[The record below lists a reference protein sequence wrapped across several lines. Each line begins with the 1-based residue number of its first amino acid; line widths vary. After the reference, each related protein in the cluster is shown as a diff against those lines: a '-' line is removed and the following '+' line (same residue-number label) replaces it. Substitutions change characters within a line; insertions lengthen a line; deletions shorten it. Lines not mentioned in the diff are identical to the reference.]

1 MSHFS
6 NDLIADRVI
15 SNVADM
21 SDFQVLDSLSDDF
34 NIASLIN
41 AEDVNNPDAFMESK
55 RNLLV
60 ELMFEQEVE
69 IPGPWG

>member
-41 AEDVNNPDAFMESK
+41 AEDVNNPDAFMENK

>member
-15 SNVADM
+15 ADVADM
-21 SDFQVLDSLSDDF
+21 SDFQVLNSLANDF
-34 NIASLIN
+34 NIASPIN
-41 AEDVNNPDAFMESK
+41 AEDVNNAIAFMESK

-60 ELMFEQEVE
+60 EKMFEQEIE
-69 IPGPWG
+69 KPGPWG

>member
-21 SDFQVLDSLSDDF
+21 SDFQVLNSLSNDF
-34 NIASLIN
+34 NIASPIN

-55 RNLLV
+55 RNVLV
-60 ELMFEQEVE
+60 ELMFEQEIE

>member
-55 RNLLV
+55 RNVLV
-60 ELMFEQEVE
+60 ELMFEQEIE

>member
-15 SNVADM
+15 ADVADM
-21 SDFQVLDSLSDDF
+21 SDFQVLNSLANDF
-34 NIASLIN
+34 NIASPIN
-41 AEDVNNPDAFMESK
+41 AEDVNNGIAFMESK

-60 ELMFEQEVE
+60 EKMFEQEIE
-69 IPGPWG
+69 KPGPWG

>member
-55 RNLLV
+55 RNQLV

>member
-15 SNVADM
+15 ADVADM
-21 SDFQVLDSLSDDF
+21 SDFQVLNSLANDF
-34 NIASLIN
+34 NIASPIN
-41 AEDVNNPDAFMESK
+41 AEDVNNAIAFMESK

-60 ELMFEQEVE
+60 EKMFKQEIE
-69 IPGPWG
+69 KPGPWG

>member
-15 SNVADM
+15 ADVADM
-21 SDFQVLDSLSDDF
+21 SDFQVLNSLANDF

-41 AEDVNNPDAFMESK
+41 AEDVNNAIAFMESK

-60 ELMFEQEVE
+60 EKMFEQEIE
-69 IPGPWG
+69 KPGPWG

>member
-41 AEDVNNPDAFMESK
+41 AEDVNNPDAFMENK

-60 ELMFEQEVE
+60 ELMFEQEIE

>member
-21 SDFQVLDSLSDDF
+21 SDFHVLDSLSDDF

-41 AEDVNNPDAFMESK
+41 AEDVNNPDAFMENK

>member
-1 MSHFS
+1 MVGKAFAFHE
-6 NDLIADRVI
+6 L
-15 SNVADM
+15 
-21 SDFQVLDSLSDDF
+21 L
-34 NIASLIN
+34 
-41 AEDVNNPDAFMESK
+41 AEDVNNPDAFMENK

>member
-15 SNVADM
+15 SNEADM
-21 SDFQVLDSLSDDF
+21 SDFQVLNSLSNDF

-41 AEDVNNPDAFMESK
+41 AEDVNNPDAFMENK

>member
-55 RNLLV
+55 RNVLV

>member
-41 AEDVNNPDAFMESK
+41 AEDVNNPDAFMENK

-60 ELMFEQEVE
+60 ELMFEQEIE
-69 IPGPWG
+69 IPGSWG

>member
-41 AEDVNNPDAFMESK
+41 AEDVNNPDAFMERK
-55 RNLLV
+55 RNQLV

>member
-21 SDFQVLDSLSDDF
+21 SDFQVLNSLSNDF
-34 NIASLIN
+34 NIASPIN
-41 AEDVNNPDAFMESK
+41 AEDVNNPDAFMENK